1 MKNPFPGPL
10 PYRAADRERF
20 FGRTDLARKLQA
32 TILASRCVTVYG
44 PSAAG
49 KSSLLQA
56 AVFPMLVERHDVR
69 MIRVDAWPEGEEP
82 TRWLASVMHAELGLG
97 EMHPDAAAKDVLN
110 RAVRGAV
117 RTSSRLLVLYLD
129 QLEQLLFSGRPIA
142 ETEPFFDSLEEL
154 LDMPLRSLRVVLSLR
169 EDYLGR
175 FRDRMRDMRRITE
188 NGFRVGPL
196 DVASLTEAVVLSAA
210 AGEPPQTWSI
220 DELRNLMLQVRVPGQ
235 AATDNAEAQ
244 AAYAQIICRA
254 LFHERARGNPVDMTE
269 AEPILRGYIES
280 ALVELGPLREKA
292 QQLLEDEL
300 VGADGGRTLRT
311 EKELRQVIAQSDLV
325 VILKQLEGA
334 AILRAAEHQGSR
346 YFEIGHDWLALWVY
360 ERRVE
365 RERIAEQERIAA
377 EQAEQL
383 ALSRAQQRQL
393 RRIAVALFAITVLI
407 GAAAV
412 LALSART
419 REAHARREA
428 EDAQRKA
435 ENAERD
441 ATLERNE
448 ANDLRVMA
456 GVTALRAQGQTTA
469 AVNLL
474 KEVKTPAGRRDWVML
489 ANTALEK
496 NALFV
501 TLRGH
506 RRGLVMAT
514 FSPNGQHVLTASA
527 DGTARIFEA
536 DGTGEPLVLEG
547 HQAPLTF
554 AAFSPV
560 ADAETLRVLTTS
572 LDGSARIWT
581 VRRTEISSI
590 VLPGKTSQTTAG
602 AWSPDG
608 KRVAVA
614 AVLTEPTPPGRKAQE
629 TFVTRVHGASD
640 GVLLGEHAEHKAR
653 VHGAAFLDDTRVV
666 TVSDDGSARV
676 WNGETRG
683 KIESLPGHS
692 APVLFV
698 TVNQTKGIVVT
709 TSSDAKARVFTKQ
722 ADGTLRSHATLAGH
736 TRAVVH
742 AAISTD
748 GKFVATASADK
759 SARVWNVETPPK
771 KGDEVVFDAHGG
783 LVTFVAFRGTD
794 AHDLATASTDN
805 VGRVFRMDQPDD
817 PLVFSGHDAPLRSI
831 AWNPKGDRLVTA
843 ASDRSQSLSADH
855 TAKIW
860 RADRFSDLARI
871 SKATN
876 TRLSKGTFRIASF
889 GSQNAAPKNALA
901 APATAFAAAFADT
914 TVTLHDRL
922 DDEDVVKFSAPAGE
936 MWDFVSA
943 VAPTPDG
950 KRVAIAV
957 AGVASK
963 GAQPGLADT
972 GHALYVFQESDR
984 EKPIQRW
991 NVASAIR
998 HLAWN
1003 NAGDRLVAAME
1014 DGTAV
1019 LFGVGNAAPIVFQGH
1034 TRWLTSAAFS
1044 PDGKYVVTTSLDRSA
1059 LIFDVAGDGKPMRR
1073 YEHPDAVYSAAFDPT
1088 SQWVVTTC
1096 ADGKLRIFDVA
1107 GTGTPVELDGQ
1118 TGPLHRIVISAD
1130 GTRIAATTTGTAILV
1145 WSSITWP
1152 LRNASYPFVIGGP
1165 TMEPTFSSLTFVDR
1179 GQRLVAA
1186 GWDRIYTWQLDVD
1199 ALLAELRDNN
1209 RECLS
1214 VPDQIAYLNRTFA
1227 AAQNAFQACELDYRR
1242 GRPNKPVV
1250 QGPDDPNVVVAR
1262 LLVLPWEAD
1271 VAVDGVPYRRRD
1283 AIIELAGKLDEKKK
1297 VRVFQGTEGVDVEVT
1312 IGASGAKPSKID
1324 LNAFVALK
1332 KRAAPAPGEPSEA
1345 EPFDPLM
1352 PDPQ

>member
-20 FGRTDLARKLQA
+20 FGRTDMARKLQA

-44 PSAAG
+44 PSGAG

-97 EMHPDAAAKDVLN
+97 EMSPDAAAKDVLN

-129 QLEQLLFSGRPIA
+129 QLEQLLFSGRPVA

-169 EDYLGR
+169 EDYFGR

-235 AATDNAEAQ
+235 APTDNAEAQ
-244 AAYAQIICRA
+244 SAYAQIICRA
-254 LFHERARGNPVDMTE
+254 LFHERAQSKPVDMTE

-280 ALVELGPLREKA
+280 ALAELGPLREKA

-383 ALSRAQQRQL
+383 ALSRAQQRRL
-393 RRIAVALFAITVLI
+393 TRIAVALFAITVLI

-419 REAHARREA
+419 REANARRQA
-428 EDAQRKA
+428 EEAQR
-435 ENAERD
+435 NAEKAQDD
-441 ATLERNE
+441 ATQERNE

-456 GVTALRAQGQTTA
+456 GVAALRAQGQTTA

-489 ANTALEK
+489 ANAALEK

-506 RRGLVMAT
+506 RRGLVTAA

-547 HQAPLTF
+547 HAAPLTF

-560 ADAETLRVLTTS
+560 NDTETLRVLTTS
-572 LDGSARIWT
+572 VDGSARIWT
-581 VRRTEISSI
+581 IRRTEISSI
-590 VLPGKTSQTTAG
+590 VLPGKTTQTTTG

-608 KRVAVA
+608 KRVVISAI
-614 AVLTEPTPPGRKAQE
+614 LTETTLPGRKAQE

-653 VHGAAFLDDTRVV
+653 VHGAAFVDDTSVI

-676 WNGETRG
+676 WSGVTRG
-683 KIESLPGHS
+683 KIDSLPGHS

-698 TVNQTKGIVVT
+698 TVNQAQGLVVT
-709 TSSDAKARVFTKQ
+709 TSSDAKARVFKRQ
-722 ADGTLRSHATLAGH
+722 SDGTLRSHVTLEGH
-736 TRAVVH
+736 SRAVVH
-742 AAISTD
+742 AAISAD

-759 SARVWNVETPPK
+759 SARVWNVETSPK

-794 AHDLATASTDN
+794 AHYLATASTDN
-805 VGRVFRMDQPDD
+805 MGRVFRKDQPND
-817 PLVFSGHDAPLRSI
+817 PLVFSGHDSPLRSI

-843 ASDRSQSLSADH
+843 ASDRSQNLSADH

-860 RADRFSDLARI
+860 RADGLNDLTRI
-871 SKATN
+871 SKSTN
-876 TRLSKGTFRIASF
+876 TRLAKGTFRIASF
-889 GSQNAAPKNALA
+889 GPQNVAPKNAMVPL
-901 APATAFAAAFADT
+901 ATAFADA

-922 DDEDVVKFSAPAGE
+922 DDEDIVKFSAPAGE
-936 MWDFVSA
+936 TWDFVSA
-943 VAPTPDG
+943 VAPAPDG
-950 KRVAIAV
+950 KRVAVSV

-963 GAQPGLADT
+963 GAQPGLTDA
-972 GHALYVFQESDR
+972 GHALYIFQEDDR

-998 HLAWN
+998 RVAWN
-1003 NAGDRLVAAME
+1003 NAGDRLVAALE
-1014 DGTAV
+1014 NGTAV

-1044 PDGKYVVTTSLDRSA
+1044 ADGRHVVTTSLDRSA
-1059 LIFDVAGDGKPMRR
+1059 LIFDVAGDGKPTRR

-1088 SQWVVTTC
+1088 GQWVVTTC
-1096 ADGKLRIFDVA
+1096 ADGKLRIFDIA
-1107 GTGTPVELDGQ
+1107 GTGVPVELDGQ
-1118 TGPLHRIVISAD
+1118 IGPLHRVVISAD
-1130 GTRIAATTTGTAILV
+1130 GTRIAATTMGTAILV
-1145 WSSITWP
+1145 WSPITWP
-1152 LRNASYPFVIGGP
+1152 LRNASYPFVIGAP
-1165 TMEPTFSSLTFVDR
+1165 TMEPTFSSLTFVEGGR
-1179 GQRLVAA
+1179 QLVAA
-1186 GWDRIYTWQLDVD
+1186 GWDRIYAWKLDVD
-1199 ALLAELRDNN
+1199 ELLAELRDNN

-1214 VPDQIAYLNRTFA
+1214 VQDQIAYLNRTLG
-1227 AAQNAFQACELDYRR
+1227 AAQNAFQACEHDYRR
-1242 GRPNKPVV
+1242 GRPSKPVAP
-1250 QGPDDPNVVVAR
+1250 GPDDPNVVVAR

-1271 VAVDGVPYRRRD
+1271 VEVDGVPYRRRD
-1283 AIIELAGKLDEKKK
+1283 AIIELSGKLDEKKK

-1332 KRAAPAPGEPSEA
+1332 KRAAPAPGDPSGA